1 MRKDTIS
8 EEAAALANRPD
19 DFAGDVRIQAI
30 NRPDDAKEIEM
41 LVVRFPAGGRTRP
54 HTHEIDQTLHVIEG
68 EGVVATETERILVK
82 PGDVVTIP
90 ADTWHWHGATP
101 DSPMIHISIKPLGA
115 THWGA
120 PEKNWANY
128 MDV

>member
-1 MRKDTIS
+1 MRKTQIS
-8 EEAAALANRPD
+8 DDAAEPANRPD
-19 DFAGDVRIQAI
+19 DFAGDVRIQAV
-30 NRPDDAKEIEM
+30 NRPDDAAEVEM
-41 LVVRFPAGGRTRP
+41 LVVRFPPGARTTP
-54 HTHEIDQTLHVIEG
+54 HTHEIEQTLHVIEG

-82 PGDVVTIP
+82 AGDVVMVP

-101 DSPMIHISIKPLGA
+101 DSAMTHISIKPLGA

-120 PEKNWANY
+120 PEKNWARY